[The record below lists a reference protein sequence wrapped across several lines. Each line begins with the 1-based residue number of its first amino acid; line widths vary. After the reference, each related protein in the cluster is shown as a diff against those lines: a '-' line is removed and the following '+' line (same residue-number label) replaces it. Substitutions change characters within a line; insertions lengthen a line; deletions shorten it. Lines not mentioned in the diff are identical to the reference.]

1 MGNLEEIMYWV
12 MVYNNG
18 RDISSNMKN
27 KEDAERFMQELQND
41 NPDQFDDA
49 YVAQV
54 VIKEKDN
61 E

>member
-1 MGNLEEIMYWV
+1 MYWV
-12 MVYNNG
+12 MVFNNG
-18 RDISSNMKN
+18 KNITSN
-27 KEDAERFMQELQND
+27 KENKKDAERFMQELQND